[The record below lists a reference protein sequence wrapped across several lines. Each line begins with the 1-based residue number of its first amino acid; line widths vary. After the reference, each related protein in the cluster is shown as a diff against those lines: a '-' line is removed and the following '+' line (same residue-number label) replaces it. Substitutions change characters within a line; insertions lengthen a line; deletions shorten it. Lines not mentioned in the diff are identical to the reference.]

1 MTKGAVAPFFHIW
14 KENNMKEHKIK
25 ERVKSVLIIV
35 LILIIIILLCKGCF
49 GKSDNAPVISEN
61 EEVVLNDTSDGN
73 IRVKLNPSV
82 DVKEGFMQN
91 LNFSNYNEDRLL
103 KIKIKVDDEYI
114 YESDYIKPREVLEGD
129 IIKDNNLDLDG
140 KEAIG
145 EVYSYTTDKE
155 LVGQTNVVIKLNDE

>member
-1 MTKGAVAPFFHIW
+1 MEKL
-14 KENNMKEHKIK
+14 KLK
-25 ERVKSVLIIV
+25 ERIKSIVIIA
-35 LILIIIILLCKGCF
+35 LIIIIAILLYQSC
-49 GKSDNAPVISEN
+49 NAKETETAVITEN
-61 EEVVLNDTSDGN
+61 KEVLLNDNSSGN

-82 DVKEGFMQN
+82 EIKEGVLQN

-114 YESDYIKPREVLEGD
+114 YESDFIKPREVLERD
-129 IIKDNNLDLDG
+129 LIKENNLNLDG

-155 LVGQTNVVIKLNDE
+155 LVGQTNVVININNE